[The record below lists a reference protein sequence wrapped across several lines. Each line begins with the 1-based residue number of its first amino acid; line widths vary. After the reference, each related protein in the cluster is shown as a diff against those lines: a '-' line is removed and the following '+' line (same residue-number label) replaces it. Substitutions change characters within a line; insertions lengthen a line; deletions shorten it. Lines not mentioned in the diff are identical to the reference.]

1 MERCLFIHGFTGG
14 IFEIEPLS
22 EYLKQH
28 HYLTHTFTLKGHT
41 GRRADMRRA
50 TREDWY
56 RQAGSELE
64 QLALDGEGVH
74 VIGFS
79 MGALIASRLAVR
91 YKSLVQ
97 SLTLLAAPVFPLNPG
112 EIVKTLGSPAM
123 LKNYVSKFGSTPIHA
138 NREFNRIV
146 RESFALFPKIEAPT
160 LIVQGK
166 RDHLVKTKSAAYL
179 DRHIGSPGKEILLV
193 ERSGHLLCYC
203 EEKDKVLD
211 KVHQFIQGAS
221 SM

>member
-22 EYLKQH
+22 EYLNQH
-28 HYLTHTFTLKGHT
+28 QYLTRTFTLKGHT

-56 RQAGSELE
+56 HQAGGELE
-64 QLALDGEGVH
+64 QFAESGEGVH
-74 VIGFS
+74 IIGFS

-112 EIVKTLGSPAM
+112 EIVKTLGSLSM

-138 NREFNRIV
+138 NREFNHIV
-146 RESFALFPKIEAPT
+146 RESFDLFPQIEAPT
-160 LIVQGK
+160 LIVQGT

-179 DRHIGSPGKEILLV
+179 ERHIASPVKEVLLV
-193 ERSGHLLCYC
+193 ERSGHMLCYC
-203 EEKDKVLD
+203 EEKDKVMDEVL
-211 KVHQFIQGAS
+211 QFIRGAS
-221 SM
+221 